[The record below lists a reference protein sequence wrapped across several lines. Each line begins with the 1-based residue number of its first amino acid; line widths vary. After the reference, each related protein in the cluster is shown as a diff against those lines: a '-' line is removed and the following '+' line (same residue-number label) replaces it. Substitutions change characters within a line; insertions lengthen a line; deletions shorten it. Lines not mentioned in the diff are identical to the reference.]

1 MKAMVLAAGLGT
13 RMAPLARACAKPA
26 LPVLDVPVIL
36 GLVRQLAAGGVERA
50 IVNAHAHPESL
61 RDALRHSPLP
71 IDWVLERGAPRQRR
85 RDSRRARA
93 ARGRRSHSS
102 S

>member
-61 RDALRHSPLP
+61 RAALR
-71 IDWVLERGAPRQRR
+71 DAPDPDRLAA
-85 RDSRRARA
+85 RARA
-93 ARGRRSHSS
+93 ARQRRRHPRRARSCSRAARRFS
-102 S
+102 W